1 MRDRGIARV
10 YAETLLRRAERSGAV
25 EEIDESVAAFGET
38 LDASP
43 ELRRFLEAPHIGAA
57 KKRELL
63 GAVFTDRLHP
73 DVLEFLFLVVEKHRE
88 PILAGIRDAWQ
99 ELQDSRADRQS
110 AVVVTA
116 TPIDSTTVDTIRQA
130 LEHATGKT
138 IAIERD
144 VDPGLL
150 GGVIIRTGDTV
161 IDGSLRSRIAALRRL
176 WKAAPA
182 TGSNGTRRTPEDSED
197 TRR

>member
-1 MRDRGIARV
+1 VRDKRVARV
-10 YAETLLRRAERSGAV
+10 YAETLLRRAERSDAV
-25 EEIDESVAAFGET
+25 EEIDESVAAFGDV

-43 ELRRFLEAPHIGAA
+43 GLQRFLEAPHIRAT

-63 GAVFTDRLHP
+63 QAVFADRLHP
-73 DVLEFLFLVVEKHRE
+73 DVLEFLLLVVEKHRE
-88 PILAGIRDAWQ
+88 PILAGIREAWR
-99 ELQDSRADRQS
+99 ELQDRRADRQS

-116 TPIDSTTVDTIRQA
+116 APIDSTTLDDIHEA
-130 LEHATGKT
+130 IEHATGKT

-161 IDGSLRSRIAALRRL
+161 IDGSLRSRIAGLRRL

-182 TGSNGTRRTPEDSED
+182 TGSKGTTMDS
-197 TRR
+197 RG